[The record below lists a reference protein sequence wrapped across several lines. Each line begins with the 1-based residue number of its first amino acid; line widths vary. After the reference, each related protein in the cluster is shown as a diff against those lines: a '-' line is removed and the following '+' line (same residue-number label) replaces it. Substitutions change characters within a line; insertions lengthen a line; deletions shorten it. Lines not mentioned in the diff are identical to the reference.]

1 VEDNHYLQ
9 CLNWWAVQSCDTEM
23 QYGFLYM
30 LGPSFWE
37 LGNQT
42 WLECGINPL
51 VWRDDWQRECFE
63 GAKLIL
69 SLRVNTMLQYFGLY

>member
-23 QYGFLYM
+23 QHGFLYM

-37 LGNQT
+37 LGKQT
-42 WLECGINPL
+42 WLECGTHWCGEMTGKES
-51 VWRDDWQRECFE
+51 VV
-63 GAKLIL
+63 
-69 SLRVNTMLQYFGLY
+69 RVPN

>member
-1 VEDNHYLQ
+1 
-9 CLNWWAVQSCDTEM
+9 
-23 QYGFLYM
+23 M

-51 VWRDDWQRECFE
+51 VWQDDWQKECFE